1 MGNRS
6 VANFETRCGRV
17 ERAANQRQ
25 DWRARRRSLLAARS
39 ADPERIIMSAATSIF
54 ESFFATQGFALF
66 EYLGNG
72 DFRLMGTWPAWCEAL
87 WGNLPAQ
94 GEKIR
99 LGDVSPF
106 LENFIFDA
114 ETFWNSK
121 SAGSANS
128 GNWTERDAAAREIPL
143 EASAYLLQGIRLLI
157 VRNLF
162 ETFDQQQEIFQ
173 TARDSLLVYEKLLR
187 EIQKKEILL
196 HCIVHDLT
204 QPLSAM
210 NSVFHLLEREH
221 LPPQLKKYV
230 KTGERESQRQELMI
244 RGILEAFSSDLAAQN
259 SVQEKAGDSPDLAEC
274 AQRAVRDFDTP
285 FRDHDV
291 KLRFNSRA
299 GKIHDWHVNGDSAR
313 IDRIFGNL
321 LENAMRY
328 SPRNTTV
335 TVGVEDQ
342 GAFVLAFVDDEGP
355 GLPKDQP
362 ESQLF
367 ALFSKGKSNAGK
379 AGLGLYFCKITVER
393 WGGSIGAVT
402 RAQGG
407 SRFWFRLPR
416 AEKVDPSRSPAASQP
431 PAETEKP
438 KEKSKPA
445 RRLRILVADDAEI
458 NRELMVELLEK
469 RGHIAI
475 GVADGRAAVA
485 ELEKHDFDVLLI
497 DEEMPHMTGLEAT
510 QAIRQREAGT
520 SRHQIIIGFSGHV
533 TEEDEARFRAA
544 GMDALLPKPVH
555 MQQLYEV
562 VESAAASIKKSPVL
576 AGTTAKSEVA
586 TTGGSAGSGQT
597 ATAGAAGG
605 ISGGVTDGVSGA
617 AIEHLN
623 RSTGGNQKLM
633 HSLVAI
639 LFADAP
645 KALARIG
652 RAITQNDAAEV
663 AAAAH
668 LLKGSLAIFG
678 ASASV
683 ESARSLE
690 AMGRAANLR
699 EAPLEFR
706 TLETE
711 FARLRSD
718 LAPLAQTAKSA
729 KPSGSKGAKKAKP
742 STKPSRKR

>member
-1 MGNRS
+1 
-6 VANFETRCGRV
+6 
-17 ERAANQRQ
+17 
-25 DWRARRRSLLAARS
+25 
-39 ADPERIIMSAATSIF
+39 MSAARSIF
-54 ESFFATQGFALF
+54 ESFFANQGFALF
-66 EYLGNG
+66 EYVGDGN
-72 DFRLMGTWPAWCEAL
+72 FELIGTWPAWCQAL
-87 WGNLPAQ
+87 WGDLAAEN
-94 GEKIR
+94 EKLRI
-99 LGDVSPF
+99 GDVSPF
-106 LENFIFDA
+106 LENFLFDA
-114 ETFWNSK
+114 EQFWNSQ
-121 SAGSANS
+121 SAAGSANS
-128 GNWTERDAAAREIPL
+128 GNWTERESSGREIPL
-143 EASAYLLQGIRLLI
+143 EASAYLLEGRRVLV
-157 VRNLF
+157 VRNLS

-210 NSVFHLLEREH
+210 NSVFHLLDREH
-221 LPPQLKKYV
+221 LSPQLKKYV

-259 SVQEKAGDSPDLAEC
+259 SKQEKAGEAPDLADC
-274 AQRAVRDFDTP
+274 AQRAVRDFSSP
-285 FRDHDV
+285 FRDHDIG
-291 KLRFNSRA
+291 LRFGTHLKKSDNWR
-299 GKIHDWHVNGDSAR
+299 VTGDAAR

-328 SPRNTTV
+328 SPKGTTV

-342 GAFVLAFVDDEGP
+342 GRFVMSYVDDEGP
-355 GLPKDQP
+355 GLPKDQQD
-362 ESQLF
+362 SQLF

-393 WGGSIGAVT
+393 WGGAIGAET
-402 RAQGG
+402 RSQGG

-416 AEKVDPSRSPAASQP
+416 AEKTDAASATAESKKPAA
-431 PAETEKP
+431 AEKHPEKN
-438 KEKSKPA
+438 KPA
-445 RRLRILVADDAEI
+445 KRLRILVADDADI
-458 NRELMVELLEK
+458 NRELVVELLEK

-475 GVADGRAAVA
+475 GAADGREAVA

-497 DEEMPHMTGLEAT
+497 DEEMPNMTGLEAT
-510 QAIRQREAGT
+510 RAIRQREAGS

-533 TEEDEARFRAA
+533 TEEDEARFHAA

-555 MQQLYEV
+555 MQQLYDA
-562 VESAAASIKKSPVL
+562 VESAAASIRKSPL
-576 AGTTAKSEVA
+576 PEGMPAKTEFA
-586 TTGGSAGSGQT
+586 AANASAGSGQST
-597 ATAGAAGG
+597 AASTTAG
-605 ISGGVTDGVSGA
+605 ISGD

-623 RSTGGNQKLM
+623 RSTGGNHKLM
-633 HSLVAI
+633 RSLVEI

-652 RAITQNDAAEV
+652 RAIAQNDAAEV

-668 LLKGSLAIFG
+668 LLRGSLAIFG

-711 FARLRSD
+711 FARLRAE
-718 LAPLAQTAKSA
+718 LAPLAKNA
-729 KPSGSKGAKKAKP
+729 KPV
-742 STKPSRKR
+742 

>member
-1 MGNRS
+1 M
-6 VANFETRCGRV
+6 
-17 ERAANQRQ
+17 
-25 DWRARRRSLLAARS
+25 
-39 ADPERIIMSAATSIF
+39 PAATSIF
-54 ESFFATQGFALF
+54 ESFFANQGFALF
-66 EYLGNG
+66 EYLGDG
-72 DFRLMGTWPAWCEAL
+72 EFQLVGTWPAWCQAL
-87 WGNLPAQ
+87 WGDLAA
-94 GEKIR
+94 GSEKIR
-99 LGDVSPF
+99 ISDVSPF
-106 LENFIFDA
+106 LENFLFDA
-114 ETFWNSK
+114 EQFWGSK
-121 SAGSANS
+121 SAAGSANS
-128 GNWTERDAAAREIPL
+128 GNWTEREATGREIPL
-143 EASAYLLQGIRLLI
+143 EASAYFLDGRRLLV
-157 VRNLF
+157 VRNLS

-187 EIQKKEILL
+187 EVQKKEILL

-221 LPPQLKKYV
+221 LSPQLKKYV

-259 SVQEKAGDSPDLAEC
+259 SQQEKTGEAPDLAGC
-274 AQRAVRDFDTP
+274 AQRAVRDFSTP
-285 FRDHDV
+285 FRDHDIG
-291 KLRFNSRA
+291 LRFSTQVKKSDNWRVA
-299 GKIHDWHVNGDSAR
+299 GDAAR

-328 SPRNTTV
+328 SPKGTTV

-342 GAFVLAFVDDEGP
+342 GGFVLAYVDDQGP

-362 ESQLF
+362 DSQIF

-393 WGGSIGAVT
+393 WGGAIGAET

-416 AEKVDPSRSPAASQP
+416 AEKTDAAAAAIAESKKPATT
-431 PAETEKP
+431 ETHPEKP
-438 KEKSKPA
+438 KPA
-445 RRLRILVADDAEI
+445 KRLRILVADDADI
-458 NRELMVELLEK
+458 NRELVVELLEK

-475 GVADGRAAVA
+475 GAADGRAAVA

-497 DEEMPHMTGLEAT
+497 DEEMPRMTGLEAT
-510 QAIRQREAGT
+510 EAIRRREAGT

-562 VESAAASIKKSPVL
+562 VESAAASTKKSPVPV
-576 AGTTAKSEVA
+576 GTPAKSESVA
-586 TTGGSAGSGQT
+586 AGVSPGSGQT
-597 ATAGAAGG
+597 ATGGTAAAGV
-605 ISGGVTDGVSGA
+605 SGGASGA
-617 AIEHLN
+617 AIEHLS
-623 RSTGGNQKLM
+623 RSTGGNQKLIR
-633 HSLVAI
+633 SLVEI
-639 LFADAP
+639 LLADAP
-645 KALARIG
+645 KALGRIG
-652 RAITQNDAAEV
+652 RAIAQNDAAEV

-711 FARLRSD
+711 FSRLRSD
-718 LAPLAQTAKSA
+718 LAPLVQNAKST
-729 KPSGSKGAKKAKP
+729 KPSGSKVTKKAKP
-742 STKPSRKR
+742 ATKPSKTRR

>member
-1 MGNRS
+1 M
-6 VANFETRCGRV
+6 
-17 ERAANQRQ
+17 
-25 DWRARRRSLLAARS
+25 
-39 ADPERIIMSAATSIF
+39 PAATPIF
-54 ESFFATQGFALF
+54 ESFFANQGFALF
-66 EYLGNG
+66 EYLGDG
-72 DFRLMGTWPAWCEAL
+72 EFQLIGSWPAWCQAL
-87 WGNLPAQ
+87 WGDLAAGN
-94 GEKIR
+94 EKIR
-99 LGDVSPF
+99 IGDVSPF
-106 LENFIFDA
+106 LENFLFDA
-114 ETFWNSK
+114 EQFWDSK
-121 SAGSANS
+121 SAAGSANS
-128 GNWTERDAAAREIPL
+128 GNWTEREAAGREIPL
-143 EASAYLLQGIRLLI
+143 EASAYFLDGRRVLV
-157 VRNLF
+157 VRNLS

-221 LPPQLKKYV
+221 LSPQLKKYV

-259 SVQEKAGDSPDLAEC
+259 SKQEKTGDSPDLADC
-274 AQRAVRDFDTP
+274 AQRAVRDFSTP
-285 FRDHDV
+285 FRDHDIG
-291 KLRFNSRA
+291 LRF
-299 GKIHDWHVNGDSAR
+299 GPHVKKADNWRVTGDAAR

-328 SPRNTTV
+328 SPKGTTV

-342 GAFVLAFVDDEGP
+342 GGFVLAYVDDQGP
-355 GLPKDQP
+355 GLPKGQP
-362 ESQLF
+362 DSQLF
-367 ALFSKGKSNAGK
+367 ALFSKGKANAGK

-393 WGGSIGAVT
+393 WGGAIGAET
-402 RAQGG
+402 RPQGG

-416 AEKVDPSRSPAASQP
+416 AEKTDAASATVAA
-431 PAETEKP
+431 AESKKTVTNEKHP
-438 KEKSKPA
+438 EKHKPA
-445 RRLRILVADDAEI
+445 KRLRILVADDADI
-458 NRELMVELLEK
+458 NRELVVELLEK

-475 GVADGRAAVA
+475 GAADGREAVA

-497 DEEMPHMTGLEAT
+497 DEEMPNMTGLEAT

-544 GMDALLPKPVH
+544 DMDALLPKPVH

-562 VESAAASIKKSPVL
+562 VESAAVSIKKSPVL

-597 ATAGAAGG
+597 ATAGAAAG
-605 ISGGVTDGVSGA
+605 ISGGVTGGVSGA

-690 AMGRAANLR
+690 AMGRAANMR

-742 STKPSRKR
+742 STKPSRKRR

>member
-1 MGNRS
+1 
-6 VANFETRCGRV
+6 
-17 ERAANQRQ
+17 
-25 DWRARRRSLLAARS
+25 
-39 ADPERIIMSAATSIF
+39 MSAARSIF
-54 ESFFATQGFALF
+54 ESFFANQGFALF
-66 EYLGNG
+66 EYVGDGN
-72 DFRLMGTWPAWCEAL
+72 FELIGTWPAWCQAL
-87 WGNLPAQ
+87 WGDLAAEN
-94 GEKIR
+94 EKLRI
-99 LGDVSPF
+99 GDVSPF
-106 LENFIFDA
+106 LENFLFDA
-114 ETFWNSK
+114 EQFWNSQ
-121 SAGSANS
+121 SAAGSANS
-128 GNWTERDAAAREIPL
+128 GNWTERESSGREIPL
-143 EASAYLLQGIRLLI
+143 EASAYLLEGRRVLV
-157 VRNLF
+157 VRNLS

-210 NSVFHLLEREH
+210 NSVFHLLDREH
-221 LPPQLKKYV
+221 LSPQLKKYV

-244 RGILEAFSSDLAAQN
+244 RGILEAFSGDLAAQN
-259 SVQEKAGDSPDLAEC
+259 SKQEKTGESPDLADC
-274 AQRAVRDFDTP
+274 AQRAVRDFATP
-285 FRDHDV
+285 FQDHDIR
-291 KLRFNSRA
+291 LRFGTHVKKSD
-299 GKIHDWHVNGDSAR
+299 DWHVGGDAAR

-328 SPRNTTV
+328 SPKGTTV

-342 GAFVLAFVDDEGP
+342 GGFVLAYVDDEGP

-362 ESQLF
+362 DSQLF

-393 WGGSIGAVT
+393 WGGAIGAET
-402 RAQGG
+402 RSQGG

-416 AEKVDPSRSPAASQP
+416 AEKTDAAAATAESKKPAA
-431 PAETEKP
+431 AEKHFEKN
-438 KEKSKPA
+438 KPA
-445 RRLRILVADDAEI
+445 KRLRILVADDADI
-458 NRELMVELLEK
+458 NRELVVELLEK

-475 GVADGRAAVA
+475 GAADGREAVA

-497 DEEMPHMTGLEAT
+497 DEEMPNMTGLEAT
-510 QAIRQREAGT
+510 QAIRQREAGS

-533 TEEDEARFRAA
+533 TEEDEARFHAA

-555 MQQLYEV
+555 MQQLYDA
-562 VESAAASIKKSPVL
+562 VESAAASIRKSPL
-576 AGTTAKSEVA
+576 PEGMPAKTEFAAVNA
-586 TTGGSAGSGQT
+586 SAGSGQST
-597 ATAGAAGG
+597 AASTTAG
-605 ISGGVTDGVSGA
+605 ISGD

-633 HSLVAI
+633 RSLVEI

-652 RAITQNDAAEV
+652 RAIAQNDAAEV

-711 FARLRSD
+711 FSRLRAE
-718 LAPLAQTAKSA
+718 LAPLAKGAKSA
-729 KPSGSKGAKKAKP
+729 KPSNSKSTTK
-742 STKPSRKR
+742 TKPSKKRR